1 VAVTAKHGSLR
12 GTPALAQLVKYAWA
26 HHPGP
31 SAHHTLSLPYLM
43 REDHRLP
50 ADSASPAPSDAAAPR
65 TAALPTMAFDD
76 DMYGTEKS
84 FGRGSQAS
92 DYYGEASVHRDG
104 IGRRVIE
111 SFKRDPNF
119 NMTPKGSLGA
129 DGKVFDVETAA
140 QNTAN
145 SPLARKLKG
154 RHLQMIAIG
163 GSIGVFW
170 HVSLS
175 VICTKH
181 LRYRSVCRL
190 WPSAGQRW
198 TRCARHLLL
207 HGRSHA
213 VLHCPRSG

>member
-1 VAVTAKHGSLR
+1 MVFSIATFRLLYCRAVA
-12 GTPALAQLVKYAWA
+12 
-26 HHPGP
+26 
-31 SAHHTLSLPYLM
+31 LS
-43 REDHRLP
+43 
-50 ADSASPAPSDAAAPR
+50 
-65 TAALPTMAFDD
+65 TMTVGNFDD

-92 DYYGEASVHRDG
+92 DYYGESSVHRDG

-145 SPLARKLKG
+145 SPLARRLKG

-163 GSIGVFW
+163 GSIGMVPT
-170 HVSLS
+170 
-175 VICTKH
+175 CC
-181 LRYRSVCRL
+181 YCRS
-190 WPSAGQRW
+190 AF
-198 TRCARHLLL
+198 
-207 HGRSHA
+207 
-213 VLHCPRSG
+213 